1 VEEKQMAKQRNGLI
15 ILSMALGLLM
25 SSLDNTIVSA
35 CINKVIQDIGGIE
48 KNTWIFTSYMLAAT
62 STMLIFGKLSDMF
75 GRKKFYLIGIGLFLL
90 GSALCGTAND
100 INHLI
105 FYRVIQ
111 GIGSG
116 SIFPISFSII
126 FTMFNNP
133 KDAAKMSGVFG
144 AVFGLSS
151 VAGPQLGTWI
161 SDTLGWRWCFYVNL
175 PIGIA
180 SLLVLLI
187 SLRESKAEN
196 KPKIDFLG
204 AFLIVVS
211 TVSVML
217 ALELGGK
224 NYAWASWQIVGLFV
238 LAALATMFFVAVE
251 RRAPEPML
259 PLSIFRNRMVLGTS
273 FLVFC
278 QGAIMFSAIS
288 YLPYFATFVLGKSN
302 SNALL
307 TPMMASVIFGAIVV
321 GFLQMFFK
329 FRTIMFATMALGIAV
344 SLMFM
349 NISKA
354 DPYWQIIGI
363 VVLLGV
369 GVVGPLMNV
378 AQNAVAA
385 NVEQRYIGVSSSIV
399 GFWRSIGG
407 VMGASIM
414 AVIVNRDMTSSATQ
428 AISKFHMPANQIAA
442 AANPEKVFRAA
453 GKFSPDLVQYYSREM
468 GHAINHG
475 FIVSLCFMCVGVVVA
490 LFVGTSKLQMKKQ
503 GEEASVQHVA

>member
-1 VEEKQMAKQRNGLI
+1 MVKQSKGLI
-15 ILSMALGLLM
+15 LLSMMLGLLM

-35 CINKVIQDIGGIE
+35 CINKVINDIGGMT
-48 KNTWIFTSYMLAAT
+48 KNTWIFTAYMLAAT

-90 GSALCGTAND
+90 GSVLCGTAND
-100 INHLI
+100 IGTLI

-126 FTMFNNP
+126 YTLFSDP
-133 KDAAKMSGVFG
+133 KDAAKMSGAFG

-175 PIGIA
+175 PIGIV
-180 SLLVLLI
+180 SFVVLLFA
-187 SLRESKAEN
+187 LKESKAEN
-196 KPKIDFLG
+196 KPKIDYLG
-204 AFLIVVS
+204 ALLIIVS

-224 NYAWASWQIVGLFV
+224 DYAWASWQIIGLFAV
-238 LAALATMFFVAVE
+238 AAVSTAFFIFVE
-251 RRAPEPML
+251 RRAAEPML
-259 PLSIFRNRMVLGTS
+259 PLNIFKSRMVSGTS

-278 QGAIMFSAIS
+278 QGALMFSAIS
-288 YLPYFATFVLGKSN
+288 YLPYFATFVMGKSN

-307 TPMMASVIFGAIVV
+307 TPMMASVICGAIFI
-321 GFLQMFFK
+321 GFLQAFLK
-329 FRTIMFATMALGIAV
+329 FRTIMFVNMALGIAV

-349 NISKA
+349 NISKT
-354 DPYWQIIGI
+354 DPYWQIISL
-363 VVLLGV
+363 VVILGF
-369 GVVGPLMNV
+369 GVIGPLMSV
-378 AQNAVAA
+378 AQNSVAA
-385 NVEQRYIGVSSSIV
+385 SVEQRYIGVSSSIV

-414 AVIVNRDMTSSATQ
+414 AVIVNRDMTSAATK
-428 AISKFHMPANQIAA
+428 AIDKFHIPADQMAT

-453 GKFSPDLVQYYSREM
+453 SQFSPDLVRFYSSEL

-475 FIVSLCFMCVGVVVA
+475 FIVSLCFMAVGAVVA
-490 LFVGTSKLQMKKQ
+490 LFVGPAQFQMKKK
-503 GEEASVQHVA
+503 EAAAVQHVA